1 MAPETALALVR
12 PRGTLSWLSHLVRP
26 ALIPFL
32 WTVGSRW
39 GHGAFAPCVSPIGRC
54 VLRGSWRS
62 EQREAA
68 SPKSGL
74 VQPPPHPVPHRLPPR
89 LPCGNREGSVCLS
102 PPIRSRCRM
111 GGAESGF
118 SLMEELYLE
127 GLLLLFFLGALF
139 VQGTTSHLRHHPSG
153 QKCRARSQAE
163 GASV

>member
-62 EQREAA
+62 EQREPA

-74 VQPPPHPVPHRLPPR
+74 VQPPPHPVPHRLPLR